1 MEWQQKVMEQIIL
14 LAFADRFLS
23 VIAIIGPLEKMAK
36 QATVK
41 DVAPAKFIAA
51 YAAHLKKG
59 GKITLPAWVDIVKTS
74 SNNELAPSDSEWYY
88 VRAAAVARKIYVK
101 GGVGVGSMRRLFGRA
116 SRTGPTPVHTGS
128 SSGAVIRSVLKNLE
142 KLGLVEKD
150 PNGYVERRYAAPKFN
165 WKIHTSFFFK
175 TVLTFPYS
183 FFQHQQ
189 RTQNHL
195 HWPTRLGS
203 HCHQHCQ
210 QVNGRKI

>member
-1 MEWQQKVMEQIIL
+1 VLAVKSHFRNGLDAIGDKNTPMEWQQKVMEQIIL

-150 PNGYVERRYAAPKFN
+150 PNGGRR
-165 WKIHTSFFFK
+165 ITS
-175 TVLTFPYS
+175 TG
-183 FFQHQQ
+183 Q
-189 RTQNHL
+189 RDLDLIAT
-195 HWPTRLGS
+195 S
-203 HCHQHCQ
+203 I
-210 QVNGRKI
+210 VSK